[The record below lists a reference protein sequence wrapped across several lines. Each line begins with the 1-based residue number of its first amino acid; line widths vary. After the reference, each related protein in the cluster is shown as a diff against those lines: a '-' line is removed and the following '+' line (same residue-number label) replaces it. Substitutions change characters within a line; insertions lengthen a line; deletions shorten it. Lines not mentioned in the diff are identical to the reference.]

1 MSLVT
6 EISSFQNQSVL
17 LYNHKRNL
25 SGLSMNSTD
34 SGEDSIGVLSIGQSL
49 QRGELEDKVA
59 VQSSKIHSLQE
70 ELPSESNALSG
81 RQVEDQTSN
90 EAAKDPMQMM
100 MDQLTRQMEER
111 LREEME
117 KKLKE
122 QEKKLKAEQE
132 EQRLIE
138 EQRRQAEKAEQ
149 EEQRLIEEQRRHEQD
164 AIMQRLLSENEDLKK
179 KVTQTDLELTILE
192 NNAIQ
197 KLKNARKELQDY
209 KTRTKF

>member
-34 SGEDSIGVLSIGQSL
+34 LGEDSIGVLSIGQSL

-138 EQRRQAEKAEQ
+138 EQRR
-149 EEQRLIEEQRRHEQD
+149 HEQD